1 MKTFAA
7 VVLGFVG
14 GVIACGL
21 SGKIKLEPQPDQLT
35 GKGSTFVYPLMIH
48 WSSAYGKGDEG
59 GRIDYSP
66 LGSGSGIK
74 ALLDKK
80 VDFACTDAPL
90 SDEQLAK
97 ARAAGAEVIHVPLVL
112 GAVVPVYNLSEVSEI
127 LRFSGPVLA
136 DIYLGKITKWNDKAL
151 QELNPKV
158 AQELPDKQIRVAHR
172 KDGSGTTYIWVDY
185 LAKVSA
191 ECKQKLGVGT
201 EVPWPTG
208 SAEPGNEGVAEYVKR
223 TPGSIGY
230 VELAYAS
237 RRELPFG
244 LVQNR
249 EKEFVKAGFDSVGKA
264 ATNGLTS
271 VPDDLRFSLTDPP
284 GQGSYPICGATWA
297 VVQGKHTPEKKK
309 LLVNFLYWALDKG
322 QEEADLLFY
331 HRLPPPLRERA
342 EKQLAKML

>member
-1 MKTFAA
+1 MKALAALAVGFAS
-7 VVLGFVG
+7 

-21 SGKIKLEPQPDQLT
+21 FSKLKSELHPHQLV

-48 WSSAYGKGDEG
+48 WSSVYWKGDEG
-59 GRIDYSP
+59 GRIDYLP
-66 LGSGSGIK
+66 RGSSSGIK
-74 ALLDKK
+74 AVLDKT

-90 SDEQLAK
+90 SDEQLA
-97 ARAAGAEVIHVPLVL
+97 RAKTSGGEIIHVPLVL
-112 GAVVPVYNLSEVSEI
+112 GAVVPIYNLPEVSQA

-136 DIYLGKITKWNDKAL
+136 NIYLGKITKWNDKAL

-158 AQELPDKQIRVAHR
+158 AQELPDQPIRVVHR

-191 ECKQKLGVGT
+191 ESKQRLGVST
-201 EVPWPTG
+201 EVPWPVG
-208 SAEPGNEGVAEYVKR
+208 AAESGNEGVAEYVKR
-223 TPGSIGY
+223 TPASIGY
-230 VELAYAS
+230 VELAYAF
-237 RRELPFG
+237 RREIPFG

-249 EKEFVKAGFDSVGKA
+249 EKEFVKASFESVGMA

-297 VVQGKHTPEKKK
+297 VVQRNQTAEKKK
-309 LLVNFLYWALDKG
+309 QLADFLYWALDKG
-322 QEEADLLFY
+322 QDEADALFY
-331 HRLPPPLRERA
+331 HRLPAALRERA
-342 EKQLAKML
+342 EKQLGKLL